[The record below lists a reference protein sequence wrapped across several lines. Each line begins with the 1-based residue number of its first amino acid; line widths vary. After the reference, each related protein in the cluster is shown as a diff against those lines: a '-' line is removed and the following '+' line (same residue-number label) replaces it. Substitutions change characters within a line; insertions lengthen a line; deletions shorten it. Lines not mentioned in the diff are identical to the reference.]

1 MVLSDGQLL
10 GSGAAGQVET
20 GGAIDYYAFTE
31 LIKLCK
37 EITSNMQVM
46 HITQLTVPYCCF
58 FVFCH
63 VFSIFGFM
71 CNEIFC

>member
-37 EITSNMQVM
+37 EIT
-46 HITQLTVPYCCF
+46 
-58 FVFCH
+58 
-63 VFSIFGFM
+63 
-71 CNEIFC
+71 